1 MHRPDADPSPAEA
14 PELEGMVS
22 LAMHGAKHW
31 PRWHSP
37 RQAAN
42 SFSSCT
48 AASSIF
54 VPVPRGITEV

>member
-1 MHRPDADPSPAEA
+1 MHRPDADPSPANPAEVQVTM
-14 PELEGMVS
+14 PF
-22 LAMHGAKHW
+22 AKHR
-31 PRWHSP
+31 PQWHSP